1 MASFPGTTKVAVGYI
16 GNEDCTRIRV
26 WDVAEAHV
34 SNERPEAPALWEAG
48 GHGDTVLSL
57 GVHKGGGLVS
67 SGFDRCVRLWEPPAS
82 AERTSTAGAAQEAA
96 LVIESGE
103 TVPMAAAAWPDGRG
117 LVYGC
122 DDGSLHIWDL
132 KRRREAM
139 LHPDRH
145 RDGVRAVDVSA
156 DGRMVVS
163 SGADRCIRLLCVE
176 EGVQAP

>member
-1 MASFPGTTKVAVGYI
+1 MQVAVGYI

-26 WDVAEAHV
+26 WDVAQAHV
-34 SNERPEAPALWEAG
+34 SNERPEAPPLWEAE

-57 GVHKGGGLVS
+57 GVHKGAGLVS
-67 SGFDRCVRLWEPPAS
+67 SGFDRSVRLWEPPAAS
-82 AERTSTAGAAQEAA
+82 ASAAAASSDEGKTVQEAA

-103 TVPMAAAAWPDGRG
+103 NVPIAAAAWPDGRG

-145 RDGVRAVDVSA
+145 RDGVRTIDVSA

-163 SGADRCIRLLCVE
+163 SGADRCI
-176 EGVQAP
+176 PTF

>member
-1 MASFPGTTKVAVGYI
+1 MGYI

-26 WDVAEAHV
+26 WDVAQAQV
-34 SNERPEAPALWEAG
+34 SNERPEAPPLWEAE

-57 GVHKGGGLVS
+57 GVHKGDGLVS
-67 SGFDRCVRLWEPPAS
+67 SGFDRSVRLWEPPAS
-82 AERTSTAGAAQEAA
+82 GSAAPQAQPQEAA

-103 TVPMAAAAWPDGRG
+103 NVPFAAAAWPDGRG
-117 LVYGC
+117 LTYGC

-132 KRRREAM
+132 VRRREAM

-145 RDGVRAVDVSA
+145 HDGVRTVDVSA

-163 SGADRCIRLLCVE
+163 SGADHCIRLLCVDE
-176 EGVQAP
+176 AAPAP